1 MGILKNRLTEN
12 FSTIP
17 NGIITDTRLST
28 GARILYCYLASKP
41 DNWKI
46 WNNDIKKSLGISN
59 NHTIAKYFKELLDTG
74 WINRTL
80 NRSKDSKNLSGGYDY
95 ELLDVNCYFSSIH
108 ENRQF
113 TQNSIHN
120 NTNLDN
126 NTNYID
132 ELENLLKKRQQKK
145 KKEFTPPTLEEVKAY
160 CEERKNNVDAKR
172 FIDYYSVDDWKDKN
186 GKPVRNWKQKMIS
199 VWEKGDNTNSSQS
212 NPVPQQSTNPYKS
225 YEELVREQEE
235 NQRRIKERMG
245 EC

>member
-1 MGILKNRLTEN
+1 MGILKNRLVEN

-17 NGIITDTRLST
+17 NNIIIDTRLST

-59 NHTIAKYFKELLDTG
+59 NHTIAKYFKELIDTG

-80 NRSKDSKNLSGGYDY
+80 NRDENNKKLSGGYDY
-95 ELLDVNCYFSSIH
+95 ELLDLNCYFSSIH

-126 NTNYID
+126 NTDYI
-132 ELENLLKKRQQKK
+132 EECENLLKKRQSSK

-160 CEERKNNVDAKR
+160 CEERKNNVNPQR
-172 FIDYYSVDDWKDKN
+172 FIDHYAVADWKDTN
-186 GKPVRNWKQKMIS
+186 GKPVRNWKQKIIS
-199 VWEKGDNTNSSQS
+199 VWEKDNNKNSYQS
-212 NPVPQQSTNPYKS
+212 NPIPQQPTNPYKS
-225 YEELVREQEE
+225 YAEIKKEQEE
-235 NQRRIKERMG
+235 MLQRIKEKTG
-245 EC
+245 QC

>member
-17 NGIITDTRLST
+17 NGIIVDTRLST

-80 NRSKDSKNLSGGYDY
+80 NRSEDSKSLSGGYDY

-132 ELENLLKKRQQKK
+132 ELENLLKTRQPKK

-160 CEERKNNVDAKR
+160 CEERKNNVDYKY
-172 FIDYYSVDDWKDKN
+172 FYDYYSSGNWKDKK
-186 GKPVRNWKQKMIS
+186 GDPVKNWKQRIIT
-199 VWEKGDNTNSSQS
+199 WERNNQNKNYNS
-212 NPVPQQSTNPYKS
+212 NPVKEEPKMGYKS
-225 YEELVREQEE
+225 LQDILKEEEE
-235 NQRRIKERMG
+235 MLKRIKEKTG
-245 EC
+245 QC